1 MGWRLYSRVAS
12 RLARP
17 TSLLRPAIGA
27 RCSAVLSGRH
37 VCARHA
43 SSSLEAPGD
52 GSTDFKDAQDRL
64 ESSAEYSVFRRYC
77 NEDGLVITQKLLSD
91 LRKAGILTSDP
102 RLKESLVAFR
112 RASQENEGLMPF
124 DALIQGVGDKFTL
137 LAKVLTQKITVPDF
151 PRFKNDVQKI
161 YHAVKDNTDGE
172 LFSAIPQLQKVN
184 PDYWAASVCT
194 VDGQRASFGD
204 DEVPFC
210 VQSAGKCLNYPLVL
224 DDKDSD
230 FVHSYIGQEPSGQ
243 AFNTMLL
250 NKDGKPHNPMVNSG
264 AIVLCSLMKPELE
277 TAAKFRLGE
286 LPTLFVLYCI
296 LLSLHSVKYT
306 NDGLDYRSCF
316 SILCVVYLELEDQEC
331 DVLDLSAA
339 FTKTWT
345 CLCVGMCMHVPP
357 RTGRSGLRHFLLM
370 PVLHSVFADKKKYP
384 TPCTSWYSSQCCC
397 HHCAC
402 FLCVQLQSQYLR
414 LTAGEFV
421 GFDNSTFQ
429 SEKQT
434 ADRNFALGYFLKEKG
449 AFPKSENFDLATTLE
464 FYFQTCSMQFVCKS
478 GAVAAATLANGG
490 VCPLTGQ
497 KILSSSSVRNTLSLM
512 LSCGM
517 NLNSGLFAFEVGLPA
532 KSGVSGCILLVVPNV
547 MGICLYSPRLD
558 RHGNSVRGVEFCK
571 RLVSQF
577 SFHHYDSLLQS
588 DGVRYDP
595 RRQRLTSKEHFIT
608 SLMFSASEG
617 DLDNV
622 QRFIERGTDPAAVT
636 YDDRN
641 ALHVSAC
648 GGHLNVIRYLV
659 EHCYLDPSSKD
670 RWGRTALDEARYFKH
685 AEVAEYLESLTDS
698 PTVQS

>member
-277 TAAKFRLGE
+277 TAAKF
-286 LPTLFVLYCI
+286 
-296 LLSLHSVKYT
+296 
-306 NDGLDYRSCF
+306 D
-316 SILCVVYLELEDQEC
+316 
-331 DVLDLSAA
+331 
-339 FTKTWT
+339 W
-345 CLCVGMCMHVPP
+345 
-357 RTGRSGLRHFLLM
+357 
-370 PVLHSVFADKKKYP
+370 
-384 TPCTSWYSSQCCC
+384 
-397 HHCAC
+397 
-402 FLCVQLQSQYLR
+402 LQSQYLR